1 MEKQAAR
8 FLKEFDQSQG
18 TRRVRARRSVNL
30 PVGLVLN
37 PALPP
42 SCGRVY
48 GALKFLQ
55 TGDKPVRVS
64 HRQLKKLTG
73 LSQQTI
79 AKALKQMKTAGW
91 LVVNNRAGDLNV
103 YDFST
108 PRAEGAAD

>member
-55 TGDKPVRVS
+55 TGGKPVRVS

-108 PRAEGAAD
+108 PRAERAAD